1 MEMLNSDVIKSIYN
15 YNLYKLPSMNREIRE
30 YKYDILNRKVSK
42 IQKWYKR
49 NKIDRQMPI
58 LFISEIDL
66 YQKWYIIRLYMKFY
80 PKDDL
85 RILPKYVF
93 RKKVFTSDIE
103 CEKEKKFVM
112 RRDLRIYE
120 VFEYLKSSRK
130 IEILAAGW

>member
-1 MEMLNSDVIKSIYN
+1 
-15 YNLYKLPSMNREIRE
+15 
-30 YKYDILNRKVSK
+30 
-42 IQKWYKR
+42 
-49 NKIDRQMPI
+49 MPI

-93 RKKVFTSDIE
+93 RKKVFTSDVE
-103 CEKEKKFVM
+103 REKEKKHTL
-112 RRDLRIYE
+112 RTDLRIYE